1 MKSGATRRWLA
12 SAAARWAGI
21 VLVGATGCGADHVIG
36 SLGLGAV
43 RHYSGTAIEAI
54 AIGDFDGDGAVD
66 LVSQDRSGLV
76 VCLLR
81 GAGDGTLL
89 PLRCQ
94 ALTEPAQAI
103 SALPTTQGKALLVRA
118 GAAISLWSVS
128 SEGVFAK
135 NGQSSLLAPA
145 APQGLTVVELDGD
158 DRADLLVAE
167 SAPPQVEVLRGLA
180 PGFRP
185 SGSYSVTVAPLALL
199 YRDLDGDHHPE
210 LAALLP
216 GSLTLWSERGL
227 VSWSGCSAPQWT
239 RPLGL
244 WPVQRWQ
251 GAQPALMVLDGSLGL
266 LSAMRALSGTRFAF
280 TCGEFVALPGG
291 PTPAASALAMT
302 SADLDAD
309 GDAELLLAGSD
320 GVLRVYRARDEAIAL
335 LTEQRVEGGVAQLW
349 AADLDHDELPEVIA
363 VSAQRDD
370 LLVLPNLFRR

>member
-1 MKSGATRRWLA
+1 MKLGSTRRWLA

-43 RHYSGTAIEAI
+43 RHYSGTALESI
-54 AIGDFDGDGAVD
+54 AIGDFDGDGSVD
-66 LVSQDRSGLV
+66 LVSQDRSGFV

-94 ALTEPAQAI
+94 PLTEPAQAI

-135 NGQSSLLAPA
+135 NGQSPLLAPVA
-145 APQGLTVVELDGD
+145 SQGLTVVELDGD

-167 SAPPQVEVLRGLA
+167 SAPPQVEVLRGLE
-180 PGFRP
+180 PGFRT
-185 SGSYSVTVAPLALL
+185 SGSYAVPVAPQALL

-216 GSLTLWSERGL
+216 GTLSLWSERGL
-227 VSWSGCSAPQWT
+227 VSWSGCLAPQWN

-251 GAQPALMVLDGSLGL
+251 GAQPALMVFDGSLGL
-266 LSAMRALSGTRFAF
+266 LSVMRALSGTRFGF
-280 TCGEFVALPGG
+280 TCGEFATLPGG
-291 PTPAASALAMT
+291 PILDAGGVAMT

-309 GDAELLLAGSD
+309 GEDELLLAGSD

-335 LTEQRVEGGVAQLW
+335 LTEQRIDGGVAQLW

-370 LLVLPNLFRR
+370 ILVLPNLFRR